1 MATRSLIARQN
12 DDGTVTAIYC
22 HYDGYPE
29 GVGRTL
35 LDNYTDPDKVDAL
48 LALGNLSALGSE
60 LGSKHDFYA
69 HHTDHREWC
78 LAYGRD
84 REETGQESV
93 NYSDRFHLLSSAQG
107 AWAEY
112 VYVFETDWTGRGR
125 WTVAPI
131 FGHDL
136 ATVLG
141 EREEVTA

>member
-35 LDNYTDPDKVDAL
+35 YTYWTDPAKVDAL
-48 LALGNLSALGSE
+48 MDLGNLSVLGAE
-60 LGSKHDFYA
+60 IGERHDFHE
-69 HHTDHREWC
+69 HHDEHREWC

-84 REETGQESV
+84 RGETGQESV
-93 NYSDRFHLLSSAQG
+93 NYSDRFHLMSSAHG
-107 AWAEY
+107 AWAEF
-112 VYVFETDWTGRGR
+112 VYVFETDWAGRGR

-131 FGHDL
+131 FGQDL
-136 ATVLG
+136 AEVLG